1 MRHIKL
7 GLSMFR
13 MGYHVAA
20 WRHAAV
26 RSDGSMR
33 FDYFRRIVETAERGL
48 FDLVFMADELAV
60 RGSDTPPGALCRAPN
75 AAELEPIT
83 LLAALS
89 AVTTRIGLVATGST
103 SYSEP
108 YNLARQFLSLDHLS
122 GGRAGWNAV
131 TSWGAEDALNFGH
144 LSAPDYGLR
153 YERASEFVSVVKKL
167 WNTWEP
173 DAFVRDKASGI
184 FYDPRK
190 LHVANHKGKYF
201 AVRGPLNVA
210 RSPQG
215 EPVVFFAG
223 ESEPGRD
230 IAAAMADV
238 VFTAQQD
245 LAAAKAYYASIKGRL
260 SRFGRAEDELIVM
273 PGLMAIVGAT
283 RDEAQAK
290 YDELRALIDPIVG
303 LASLYDQLGDLS
315 GYPLDGPVPQP
326 RDPKFKSR
334 AELIYKLAHRE
345 NYTIRELYVALG
357 FGRGHRVVIGTPV
370 DIVDQM
376 AHWVS
381 EQAADGYNVIPTHL
395 PSAIDD
401 FVGLVVPELQRRGL
415 FRLGYEGSTLRQNLG
430 LPRPRPFGYG
440 AL

>member
-1 MRHIKL
+1 MRQIKL

-20 WRHAAV
+20 WRHPAV
-26 RSDGSMR
+26 QSDGSMR

-60 RGSDTPPGALCRAPN
+60 RGGDNPPGALARAPN

-89 AVTTRIGLVATGST
+89 SVTTHIGLVATGST

-144 LSAPDYGLR
+144 LAPPDYALR
-153 YERASEFVSVVKKL
+153 YERAAEFVAVVKKL

-173 DAFVRDKASGI
+173 DAFVRDKATGI
-184 FYDPRK
+184 FYDERK
-190 LHVANHKGKYF
+190 RHIANHKGKHF
-201 AVRGPLNVA
+201 SVRGPLNMA

-230 IAAAMADV
+230 IAATMADV

-260 SRFGRAEDELIVM
+260 SRFGRGDDELIVM
-273 PGLMAIVGAT
+273 PGLMAIVGST
-283 RDEAQAK
+283 RSEAQAK
-290 YDELRALIDPIVG
+290 YDELRELIDPIVG
-303 LASLYDQLGDLS
+303 LASLYDRLGDLS
-315 GYPLDGPVPQP
+315 GYPLDGPVPEP
-326 RDPKFKSR
+326 KDPKFKSR
-334 AELIYKLAHRE
+334 AELMYKLAQRE

-357 FGRGHRVVIGTPV
+357 FGRGHRVVIGTPA

-381 EQAADGYNVIPTHL
+381 EQAADGFNMIPTHL
-395 PSAIDD
+395 PGAIED
-401 FVGLVVPELQRRGL
+401 FVVLVVPELQRRGL
-415 FRLGYEGSTLRQNLG
+415 FRRAYEGSTLRQNLG
-430 LPRPRPFGYG
+430 LPKPRPFSTG
-440 AL
+440 AG